1 MGYALH
7 DTAAEGDAWRFEVA
21 HKETVWFGFRK
32 GDISTFS
39 VYSDRRVACLAG
51 NSVRWEVLNK
61 KGEGNPH
68 FT

>member
-7 DTAAEGDAWRFEVA
+7 YMAAEGDALRFEAA
-21 HKETVWFGFRK
+21 HKETVRFGFRK

-39 VYSDRRVACLAG
+39 FYSNRRVACLAG

-61 KGEGNPH
+61 KGEGNTN